1 MAKDGTQR
9 GGVRVGA
16 GRKKK
21 ALADKILEGKGIE
34 QELSLVPQDIKPV
47 TEIPPPKDYLKDI
60 QADKTTLL
68 SEEIYNETYLWLK
81 NYECEKIVPKELVE
95 HYAQVSGRYIY
106 CEEKLSK
113 YGMLARHPTVP
124 ESPIASPFVKMSI
137 DYLKQSSQLWYQIM
151 QLVKENATCA
161 IDTSG
166 VDNTMER
173 LLRHIK

>member
-1 MAKDGTQR
+1 MAKDGTSR
-9 GGVRVGA
+9 GGVRIGA

-34 QELSLVPQDIKPV
+34 QELLLVPQDIKSV
-47 TEIPPPKDYLKDI
+47 AEIPTPKDYLKDI

-113 YGMLARHPTVP
+113 YGMLAKHPTTS
-124 ESPIASPFVKMSI
+124 EPIPSPFVRMSI
-137 DYLKQSSQLWYQIM
+137 DYLKQSHQIWYQMLQI
-151 QLVKENATCA
+151 VKENSVLSVTDKG
-161 IDTSG
+161 IND
-166 VDNTMER
+166 TMEG
-173 LLRHIK
+173 LLRRVK

>member
-1 MAKDGTQR
+1 MAKDGTSR
-9 GGVRVGA
+9 GGVRIGA

-34 QELSLVPQDIKPV
+34 QELSLAPQDIKSV

-113 YGMLARHPTVP
+113 YGMLAKHPTTS
-124 ESPIASPFVKMSI
+124 EPIPSPFVRMSI
-137 DYLKQSSQLWYQIM
+137 DYLKQSHQIWYQMLQI
-151 QLVKENATCA
+151 VKENSVLSVTDKG
-161 IDTSG
+161 IND
-166 VDNTMER
+166 TMEG
-173 LLRHIK
+173 LLRRVK